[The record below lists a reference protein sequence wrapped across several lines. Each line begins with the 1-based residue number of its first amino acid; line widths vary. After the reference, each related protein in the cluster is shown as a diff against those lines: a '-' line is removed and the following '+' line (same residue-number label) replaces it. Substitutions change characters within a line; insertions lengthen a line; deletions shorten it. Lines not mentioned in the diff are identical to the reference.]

1 MLPTMRRQ
9 DEELRALE
17 YLGMMVRV
25 TGRSHKEI
33 DETLGWCRGT
43 TSQVLKGRIQLKFR
57 HILEI
62 LDVCEVPTAMF
73 LENIYPNIRS
83 AGLQWPEVG
92 DEAAEGILSEY
103 PHAAARNRRPAP
115 VPPPDTQAML
125 AEIMSRL
132 PAFMALRPQRNPST
146 PARPETVKP
155 SKAKSPK
162 KVVAKAG
169 AKAAGRPAKRK
180 GSGAS

>member
-9 DEELRALE
+9 DEEIRALE
-17 YLGMMVRV
+17 YLAMMVRV
-25 TGRSHKEI
+25 TGRSLKEI

-43 TSQVLKGRIQLKFR
+43 TSQVLKGKIQLKFR

-103 PHAAARNRRPAP
+103 PKATAARQRRPARTS
-115 VPPPDTQAML
+115 PPDAQAML
-125 AEIMSRL
+125 AEIMARL
-132 PAFMALRPQRNPST
+132 PAFMALRPQRSLST
-146 PARPETVKP
+146 PARPDAVEQP
-155 SKAKSPK
+155 KAKGPK
-162 KVVAKAG
+162 KAAAKVG
-169 AKAAGRPAKRK
+169 AKAAGRVAKRR
-180 GSGAS
+180 S